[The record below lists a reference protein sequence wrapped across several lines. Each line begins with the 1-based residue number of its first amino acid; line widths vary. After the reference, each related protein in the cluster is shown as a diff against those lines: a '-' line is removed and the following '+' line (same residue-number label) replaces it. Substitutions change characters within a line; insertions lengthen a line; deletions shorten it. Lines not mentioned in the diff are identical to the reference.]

1 MIYKSTH
8 KISLRIYTKLT
19 LLLFTFSIIS
29 TASSYEDVLDLKD
42 YPYSQNSYGNV
53 GLMMTPSARFHED
66 GGFLFGL
73 NSQKPWYRIYSSV
86 QVLPWLE
93 ATLRYTEGTNRA
105 YNSKI
110 KTQTWKDKGI
120 DFKFK
125 LRDEDK
131 KYPAVAIGLTDFGGT
146 GGFSSEYIVATKR
159 VGNFDFNLGLGFGNL
174 GGGYVCPPWAYN
186 VDATYCLSGLQVTN
200 PFTYIS
206 DDFDYRGGS
215 GSGGGK
221 INVGSFFTGAASFF
235 GGVEY
240 FTPIQN
246 LSIQLEYD
254 PTNYTDPL
262 GKFMVFN
269 IDGDRFE
276 VDSRINASLAY
287 SFPIGMDNISLKLGM
302 LRGNTLF
309 ASASVATNL
318 HRSKKEKFQYPKE
331 NLNKP
336 KLAPYNQLDENWQ
349 KYLTD
354 LIMWQMGNEGLVTS
368 KLIFNDNEL
377 QVEII
382 QGRFLD
388 PLIAMEAAARILGN
402 NSPKNIDAITVVN
415 LDAGMETLRMSL
427 PREELVASVALGP
440 LDRELLE
447 FNNPSPLSRE
457 ASEVKNE
464 YLYPNFYWGV
474 RPVMGGTIQHQQKFY
489 FYQLEAA
496 VHAEYQPTQGL
507 SIYGEYGINVSN
519 NFEGYTFHTPDG
531 SLPNVRQDRRLY
543 LKEGES
549 GLRKL
554 SARYFFDI
562 SPNLK
567 GKIVGGYLEYMYGGV
582 AGEILYLPDDK
593 HWGVSIDA
601 TFVKQRNFKQDFGF
615 REDTYNTAFLNLYYD
630 IPFYNLTVKSS
641 IGKFL
646 GTDKGLD
653 LDISRRFDN
662 GSVIGARVGLTDC
675 DSECVGEGSF
685 NKWIYFR
692 LPLNEFF
699 QNRTTAGHNEFEW
712 APLTKNAAQKVATPM
727 LYRVSTSSQRE
738 VDILRK
744 KNWSFAKLLS
754 GFSTEKRE
762 KI

>member
-1 MIYKSTH
+1 MKN
-8 KISLRIYTKLT
+8 KIN
-19 LLLFTFSIIS
+19 LLFALSLALTVLIPVC
-29 TASSYEDVLDLKD
+29 SYGDGVDQKNQK
-42 YPYSQNSYGNV
+42 PSQNVHGQV

-66 GGFLFGL
+66 GEFLFGI
-73 NSQKPWYRIYSSV
+73 NSQKPWYRIYSTV

-93 ATLRYTEGTNRA
+93 ATLKYTEATNRA
-105 YNSKI
+105 YNSVI
-110 KTQTWKDKGI
+110 KTQTFKDKGI

-125 LRDEDK
+125 IREEDK
-131 KYPAVAIGLTDFGGT
+131 KYPAVAIGITDFGGT
-146 GGFSSEYIVATKR
+146 GRFSSEYIVASKSI
-159 VGNFDFNLGLGFGNL
+159 GNFDFNLGLGFGNL
-174 GGGYVCPPWAYN
+174 GGGVVCPDWNYN
-186 VDATYCLSGLQVTN
+186 VDATHCLSDLQVKN
-200 PFTYIS
+200 PFTFIS
-206 DDFDYRGGS
+206 DQFENRGGS
-215 GSGGGK
+215 AAGGGK
-221 INVGSFFTGAASFF
+221 INLGSFFTGAASLF

-240 FTPIQN
+240 FTPIEN

-262 GKFMVFN
+262 GKLMVFN

-287 SFPIGMDNISLKLGM
+287 SFPIAKDELSFKVGI

-318 HRSKKEKFQYPKE
+318 HQSRKEKFEYPKE

-336 KLAPYNQLDENWQ
+336 YLAPYNQLDENWQ
-349 KYLTD
+349 KYLTN
-354 LIMWQMGNEGLVTS
+354 LIMWQMGNEGLITS
-368 KLIFNDNEL
+368 KLIFNDTEL

-402 NSPKNIDAITVVN
+402 NSPKNIDSITVVN
-415 LDAGMETLRMSL
+415 LDAGMETLRVSL
-427 PREELVASVALGP
+427 PRDELVESVALGP
-440 LDRELLE
+440 LDRKLLE
-447 FNNPSPLSRE
+447 FNNPSTLSKR
-457 ASEVKNE
+457 AVEVKNE
-464 YLYPNFYWGV
+464 YLYPNFYWGI

-519 NFEGYTFHTPDG
+519 NFDGYTFHTPDG
-531 SLPNVRQDRRLY
+531 QLPNVRQDRRLY
-543 LKEGES
+543 LREGES

-554 SARYFFDI
+554 SLRYFFDI
-562 SPNLK
+562 SPNIK

-615 REDTYNTAFLNLYYD
+615 REDSYNTAFLNLYYD

-653 LDISRRFDN
+653 LDVSRRFDN

-692 LPLNEFF
+692 LPLDEFF
-699 QNRTTAGHNEFEW
+699 QNRNTSGHNMFEW
-712 APLTKNAAQKVATPM
+712 APLTKNAAQKVSTPN
-727 LYRVSTSSQRE
+727 LYLMSTSSQRE

-744 KNWSFAKLLS
+744 KNWSFSKIFS